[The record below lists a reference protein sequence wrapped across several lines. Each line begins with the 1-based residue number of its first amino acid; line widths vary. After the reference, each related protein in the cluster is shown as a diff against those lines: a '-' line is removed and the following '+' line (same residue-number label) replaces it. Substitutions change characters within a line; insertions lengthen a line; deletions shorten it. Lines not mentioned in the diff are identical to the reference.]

1 MEIHFKIIGVLLIAL
16 ALVHLGF
23 PAYFNWT
30 TELTKLNLINRQMMQ
45 VHTFFI
51 ALTVLLMGL
60 LCLSA
65 PAELMTTSLG
75 KKISVGLSIF
85 WLIRLLFQFFVY
97 SPLLWKG
104 KQRETVI
111 HIFFSLIW
119 MYFSF
124 CFLLAVLA

>member
-1 MEIHFKIIGVLLIAL
+1 MDIHFKIIGVLLIVL
-16 ALVHLGF
+16 ALVHLSF

-30 TELTKLNLINRQMMQ
+30 TELTKLSLINRQMMQ

-65 PAELMTTSLG
+65 SRELTTTSLG
-75 KKISVGLSIF
+75 RKLSFGLGVF

-104 KQRETVI
+104 KQCETVI
-111 HIFFSLIW
+111 HIFFSLTW

-124 CFLLAVLA
+124 CFFLAALA

>member
-1 MEIHFKIIGVLLIAL
+1 MAL
-16 ALVHLGF
+16 ALLHLGF

-30 TELTKLNLINRQMMQ
+30 TELKKLNLINRQMMQ

-65 PAELMTTSLG
+65 STELTTTGLG
-75 KKISVGLSIF
+75 KKLSFGLGVF
-85 WLIRLLFQFFVY
+85 WLIRLLIQFFGY
-97 SPLLWKG
+97 SSALWKG

-111 HIFFSLIW
+111 HIFFSLTW

-124 CFLLAVLA
+124 CFFLAALA